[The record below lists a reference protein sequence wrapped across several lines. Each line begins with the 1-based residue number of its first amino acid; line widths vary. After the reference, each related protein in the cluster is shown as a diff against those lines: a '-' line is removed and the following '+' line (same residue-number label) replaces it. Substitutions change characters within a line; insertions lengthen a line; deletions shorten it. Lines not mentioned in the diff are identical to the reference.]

1 MPQVQPDL
9 TFRPLSHLLIVFLA
23 VIPVA
28 LSLVSMW
35 KENHHGLPIKS
46 IIWFI
51 LAIIGF
57 CAAMPLLAG

>member
-1 MPQVQPDL
+1 MPQVQPEL
-9 TFRPLSHLLIVFLA
+9 IFRNHLLIVFLGI
-23 VIPVA
+23 IPVA
-28 LSLVSMW
+28 LSLVLMW

-57 CAAMPLLAG
+57 CAAMPLLAY

>member
-1 MPQVQPDL
+1 MPQVEPDL
-9 TFRPLSHLLIVFLA
+9 TFRSYLLIVFLG

-35 KENHHGLPIKS
+35 EENHHDLPIKS

-57 CAAMPLLAG
+57 CAAMPLLAS

>member
-1 MPQVQPDL
+1 MLQVQPEL
-9 TFRPLSHLLIVFLA
+9 IFRALSHLLIVFLGL
-23 VIPVA
+23 IPVA

-57 CAAMPLLAG
+57 CAARRI